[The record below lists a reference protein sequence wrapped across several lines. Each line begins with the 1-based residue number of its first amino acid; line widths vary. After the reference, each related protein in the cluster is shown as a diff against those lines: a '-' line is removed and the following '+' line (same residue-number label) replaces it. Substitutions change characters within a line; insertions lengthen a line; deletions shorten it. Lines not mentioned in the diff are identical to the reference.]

1 MLKACF
7 TERTGLLVSISIGLL
22 FLYYFTYS
30 HIQKNHSII
39 GKWFPYQESIRVPLI
54 IRDPR
59 MSAEQAGTVEDSLT
73 LNIDLANT
81 VLSASEISPH
91 KNMQGRDIT
100 ELYLQSKKRMLKDD
114 PWREEFLYAFPSL
127 DEDHMPSSTAL
138 VRRKWKYIRWP
149 RQENKPHLLFNLDDD
164 PLELND
170 LVKNTTFHGQV
181 LDEMI
186 KRHDEMVQELEIPT
200 EEIDCE
206 KEY

>member
-1 MLKACF
+1 MFHGAH
-7 TERTGLLVSISIGLL
+7 GLA
-22 FLYYFTYS
+22 
-30 HIQKNHSII
+30 

-59 MSAEQAGTVEDSLT
+59 MPAEQAGTVEDSLT

-91 KNMQGRDIT
+91 QNMQGRDIT
-100 ELYLQSKKRMLKDD
+100 ELYLPFKKKLLKDH

-149 RQENKPHLLFNLDDD
+149 RQENEPHLLFNLEDD

-170 LVKNTTFHGQV
+170 LIKNATVHGQV

-186 KRHDEMVQELEIPT
+186 KRHDEMVQELEIPI

-206 KEY
+206 QEY